1 MRTRKQQSSG
11 SVIQFAT
18 KLNDKGKQIYNGT
31 QHKPQIDIITVLVK
45 HICSLWMKTHNIV
58 QILNSKLVFE
68 CFDQKPYYL
77 QTHQI
82 SQYLKPQIRF
92 EPITLVKI
100 SLLILKLW
108 TSDPKYC
115 VMIFSN

>member
-68 CFDQKPYYL
+68 CFYQKPYYL

-100 SLLILKLW
+100 SLLILILW